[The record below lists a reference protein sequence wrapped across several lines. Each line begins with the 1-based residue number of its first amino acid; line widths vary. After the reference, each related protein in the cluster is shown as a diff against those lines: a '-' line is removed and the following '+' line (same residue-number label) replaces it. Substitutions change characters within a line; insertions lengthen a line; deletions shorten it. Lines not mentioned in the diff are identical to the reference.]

1 MLNSRC
7 RRRRHDPIRVLI
19 ADDHP
24 VFRFGLRALLSAQ
37 PNTQVVG
44 EATTGDEA
52 IELATTL
59 QPDVILMDL
68 NMPGPNG
75 IEATRRI
82 MQRDPRVAILVVTM
96 FDDDSVFS
104 AMRAGARGYIL
115 KGAEGEETLRAIH
128 AVAHGEA
135 IFSPTIARRL
145 MQHFTVPRHGTSPHP
160 FPELTE
166 REHEVLG
173 LIAQGYTN
181 TAIAERLYMSP
192 KTVRNYVSSIF
203 GKLQVS
209 DRTQAVVRAREAGLG
224 QDQK

>member
-1 MLNSRC
+1 MSL
-7 RRRRHDPIRVLI
+7 IRVLI

-24 VFRFGLRALLSAQ
+24 VFRFGLRALLASE
-37 PNTQVVG
+37 PDIEVVG
-44 EATTGDEA
+44 EATTGDEV
-52 IELATTL
+52 IELAAAV

-75 IEATRRI
+75 IEATQRI
-82 MQRDPRVAILVVTM
+82 LQKHPPIGILVVTM
-96 FDDDSVFS
+96 FDDDSVFA

-128 AVAHGEA
+128 AVARGEA

-145 MQHFTVPRHGTSPHP
+145 MQHFAAPGRSSSRDP

-166 REHEVLG
+166 REHEVLA
-173 LIAQGYTN
+173 LVAQGYTN
-181 TAIAERLYMSP
+181 TTIAERLYMSP

-203 GKLQVS
+203 SKLQVS
-209 DRTQAVVRAREAGLG
+209 DRTQAAIRAREAGLG
-224 QDQK
+224 QNKA